1 MIDDFVHGFDL
12 DIALA
17 DAACDPAVSPER
29 RAIANLCIGMDG
41 DDAYYSMRE
50 LREAMLLVFEGDASG
65 RPKLCAIL
73 ANECDDFQRA
83 IYYALAGRGIVR
95 ALEGLDW
102 LIVMLQGRAITASRL
117 RRTGV
122 YVEPLVSPY
131 VAEEPDGPVAGA
143 DPMFRL
149 GRSWSVE
156 SPTGR

>member
-1 MIDDFVHGFDL
+1 MTGIGVVVRNGR
-12 DIALA
+12 LA
-17 DAACDPAVSPER
+17 SVRGWMVPGSATV
-29 RAIANLCIGMDG
+29 
-41 DDAYYSMRE
+41 
-50 LREAMLLVFEGDASG
+50 
-65 RPKLCAIL
+65 
-73 ANECDDFQRA
+73 
-83 IYYALAGRGIVR
+83 YYALAGRGIVR

-102 LIVMLQGRAITASRL
+102 LIVMLRGRAITASRL